1 MTAIKQTIEKLEK
14 MAKHMPPR
22 SNLTIGLVSAINLL
36 RQQTELEKQQ
46 IVDAFDMGCKD
57 QNRIGEEYYNET
69 YGTN

>member
-1 MTAIKQTIEKLEK
+1 MKLLR
-14 MAKHMPPR
+14 PSILTFGPR
-22 SNLTIGLVSAINLL
+22 SNLTIGLISAINLL
-36 RQQTELEKQQ
+36 RQQTELERQQ